1 MNENSVDFA
10 TRTMHLP
17 DQWHGY
23 FGETTVFGD
32 YSAAPTPGSPT
43 PFQRVSV
50 TGLMQFGRAVETRA
64 WGFGTTPLSQE
75 TLLSAHDRDVPLLTW
90 RRSLGGGDT
99 FTFVITGSITNGE
112 AHLSLRTACH
122 VDDMVAGFGATRD
135 EQWRLVVPVDTTA
148 DFTIAMTDD
157 DAPCAHIWGSVVNR
171 EVS

>member
-1 MNENSVDFA
+1 MPPAQCICLTSGTA
-10 TRTMHLP
+10 TSGDDRVRRLQRSADARIP
-17 DQWHGY
+17 DPVPARIGHG
-23 FGETTVFGD
+23 TH
-32 YSAAPTPGSPT
+32 
-43 PFQRVSV
+43 
-50 TGLMQFGRAVETRA
+50 AVQSRCETRA

-157 DAPCAHIWGSVVNR
+157 DAPCAHIWGSVANR